1 MANPMDL
8 YNRIK
13 GYGSKARLDAEAFI
27 RSLTEKYTKE
37 NPAPDEVVQK
47 SLEGILA
54 KHQPKAKNPVI
65 SNATSDE
72 RWLYAAGL
80 AGIALLLGMPY
91 L

>member
-1 MANPMDL
+1 MVDFKPL

-13 GYGSKARLDAEAFI
+13 GYGSKARLDADAFI
-27 RSLTEKYTKE
+27 TSLTEKYTKE

-47 SLEGILA
+47 GLEGILA
-54 KHQPKAKNPVI
+54 KHQPKANSPAV

-80 AGIALLLGMPY
+80 AGIALLFGIPY